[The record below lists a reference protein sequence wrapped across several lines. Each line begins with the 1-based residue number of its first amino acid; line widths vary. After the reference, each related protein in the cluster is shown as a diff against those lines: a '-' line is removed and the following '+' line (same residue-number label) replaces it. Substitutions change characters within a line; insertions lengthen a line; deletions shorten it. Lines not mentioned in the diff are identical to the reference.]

1 MKTGN
6 QKGQTDSKWENQDVA
21 PSVGPLSA
29 SDSVVDA
36 NRLWRL
42 GTWHVAVPNGGA
54 LYKQP
59 SGMLDVA
66 GSASDH
72 RNKANITIRQTS
84 Q

>member
-1 MKTGN
+1 M
-6 QKGQTDSKWENQDVA
+6 
-21 PSVGPLSA
+21 
-29 SDSVVDA
+29 
-36 NRLWRL
+36 
-42 GTWHVAVPNGGA
+42 AVPNGGA

-66 GSASDH
+66 GSVSDH